1 MLGVVR
7 VSVLFEAAV
16 AVMLMWRF
24 AAGYGEP
31 WGRAAYLGL
40 FHAVS
45 AFNNAGFGLYADS
58 MMRFVDDP
66 LVCGP
71 IVGPI
76 VLAVVAGGLGFPV
89 LFELRR
95 HVRTPRSW
103 SLHTKITLGATVV
116 LLSSGWVLI
125 TVMEWTN
132 PGTLGGLSG
141 GV

>member
-71 IVGPI
+71 IV
-76 VLAVVAGGLGFPV
+76 LAVVAGGLGFPV

-95 HVRTPRSW
+95 TFGPREAGPCIPRSLLVPLW
-103 SLHTKITLGATVV
+103 SYSRA
-116 LLSSGWVLI
+116 
-125 TVMEWTN
+125 
-132 PGTLGGLSG
+132 GGC
-141 GV
+141 